1 MSYSSPVA
9 SEQLDYGFLLLTH
22 IVCADQQIHSEES
35 KYLKELGKCA
45 NISQKTKDEM
55 EKILA
60 QDTHHL
66 TVDYITKQISVG
78 QRSEVMRQILAI
90 AYADGYFAP
99 LERDLVDRIAS
110 IWNWST
116 TEVDR
121 IITEAELSS
130 NKTNKDNSNNT
141 ELSFA
146 ARLLKN
152 EKKLPLSR
160 ALISMVTKVAP
171 ETVGRKIEKLE
182 REILLSGPEYDE
194 AIQQCAKIAQ
204 EDYQYAELAF
214 NKTEGTLKNLIFCLE
229 DVISKIENKHS
240 KATTAKEV
248 AKQLEDSKQSLD
260 IQIIKKLEN
269 VRESHQAKQ
278 RALNQFS
285 IAFMGRTKAGK
296 STLHSIITQ
305 DGWESIGV
313 GKQRTT
319 RFNRIYEW
327 KNIRII
333 DTPGIGAADA
343 GGREDEEIA
352 KSIVDEADV
361 ICYVVTNDSIQ
372 EAEFQFL
379 KLLKERAK
387 PLIILLN
394 VKYNLRDSR
403 RLQHFLKNPDKLFA
417 LEGKSG
423 IGGHIDR
430 IRRYANQY
438 YANDYFPIVPVM
450 LLAAQLSSEPEHQE
464 NKEKL
469 FKASKI
475 QDFLD
480 SIRESLIKHGTIRR
494 SQTFLGSTVGS
505 IEEPNKWINEQSE
518 SYRQLINK
526 LKNKRQTFHR
536 DIQKAEKD
544 ALEFQ
549 HQQIDTVFQNAFYA
563 INGFAENYWEESNE
577 NQLNEGW
584 KQKLNGIKFEQR
596 IKIACDEAAEHFK
609 DRVRESL
616 EEIGRELQLIAEL
629 NSSNFSLKSQDSFD
643 TQKWMKFGGQILMG
657 VGVFL
662 SFTPLA
668 PIGWAVGIIG
678 GVVNFIGD
686 WFKSREQKRREAV
699 EKISS
704 SLEKQ
709 MNKEKQSIIQQT
721 ESNLRKYCFNVS
733 ENINQYFD
741 KLIQGL
747 EAISSELEKTQR
759 SLDETVSYLNY
770 GYAKRI
776 VDWSREGYE
785 TLTVESAKRIIAKVQ
800 RNFGH
805 SIDIKTKS
813 NIKLKK
819 SLEEMKQVLQ
829 EDISITSQPENEFSV

>member
-1 MSYSSPVA
+1 
-9 SEQLDYGFLLLTH
+9 
-22 IVCADQQIHSEES
+22 
-35 KYLKELGKCA
+35 
-45 NISQKTKDEM
+45 
-55 EKILA
+55 
-60 QDTHHL
+60 
-66 TVDYITKQISVG
+66 
-78 QRSEVMRQILAI
+78 
-90 AYADGYFAP
+90 
-99 LERDLVDRIAS
+99 
-110 IWNWST
+110 
-116 TEVDR
+116 
-121 IITEAELSS
+121 
-130 NKTNKDNSNNT
+130 
-141 ELSFA
+141 
-146 ARLLKN
+146 
-152 EKKLPLSR
+152 
-160 ALISMVTKVAP
+160 MVTKVAP
-171 ETVGRKIEKLE
+171 DTVGRKIEKLE

-194 AIQQCAKIAQ
+194 AIKQCAKIAR
-204 EDYQYAELAF
+204 EDYQYAESAF
-214 NKTEGTLKNLIFCLE
+214 NKTEGTLKTLIFHLE
-229 DVISKIENKHS
+229 EVISKIENKNS

-260 IQIIKKLEN
+260 IQIIKKLAN

-343 GGREDEEIA
+343 GGRKDEEIA
-352 KSIVDEADV
+352 ESIIDEADV

-372 EAEFQFL
+372 ETEFQFL
-379 KLLKERAK
+379 KLLKEKAK

-394 VKYNLRDSR
+394 IKYNLRDSR
-403 RLQHFLKNPDKLFA
+403 RLQHFTKNPDKLFA
-417 LEGKSG
+417 LEGKNG

-450 LLAAQLSSEPEHQE
+450 LLAAQLSSEPKHQE

-505 IEEPNKWINEQSE
+505 VQEPNNWVISQKQNYQ
-518 SYRQLINK
+518 QLIYT
-526 LKNKRQTFHR
+526 LKNKCKTIHR
-536 DIQKAEKD
+536 DIHKAQTD

-549 HQQIDTVFQNAFYA
+549 QQRIEAVFRDAFNA
-563 INGFAENYWEESNE
+563 ISDFAENYWKENVQNRLNEEWKQ
-577 NQLNEGW
+577 QLNRI
-584 KQKLNGIKFEQR
+584 NFEQR
-596 IKIACDEAAEHFK
+596 IKNACQAAAEQFNEQIK
-609 DRVRESL
+609 ESL
-616 EEIGRELQLIAEL
+616 EEIGKELQLISTL

-643 TQKWMKFGGQILMG
+643 TKKLLQIGGSVLAL
-657 VGVFL
+657 VGTALF
-662 SFTPLA
+662 FTPLA
-668 PIGWAVGIIG
+668 PISLAVGIIG
-678 GVVNFIGD
+678 GVVNFIGY

-741 KLIQGL
+741 ELIQGL

-805 SIDIKTKS
+805 SIDVTTKT
-813 NIKLKK
+813 NVEPKK

-829 EDISITSQPENEFSV
+829 EDISIASQPENEFSV